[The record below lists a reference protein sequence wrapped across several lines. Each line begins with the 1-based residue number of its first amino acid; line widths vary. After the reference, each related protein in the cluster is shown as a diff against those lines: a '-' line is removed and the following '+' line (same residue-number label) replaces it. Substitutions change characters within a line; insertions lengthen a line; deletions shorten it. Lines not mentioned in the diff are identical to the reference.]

1 MNLQLIKFYLIL
13 SIGFLFGCT
22 NQPKKF
28 ANAENLFNTYY
39 PLEKVDEN
47 CLIIFHSEQ
56 IGCTGCRNRMENKFT
71 QLQQS
76 KNIYILTNSLRV
88 DPNPPH
94 LLYDSLDLIDKTD
107 LGFINPT
114 LFVKKGNSLRF
125 LIESNPY
132 NEDSVDQIIIK
143 YE

>member
-1 MNLQLIKFYLIL
+1 MNLKLIKL
-13 SIGFLFGCT
+13 SVISGICVLYSCS

-39 PLEKVDEN
+39 PLKKVDEN

-56 IGCTGCRNRMENKFT
+56 VGCTGCRNHMKNKFLK
-71 QLQQS
+71 LQHA
-76 KNIYILTNSLRV
+76 KKIYTLTNSV
-88 DPNPPH
+88 SIHPNPPH
-94 LLYDSLDLIDKTD
+94 LLYDSLDLMDKTD

-114 LFVKKGNSLRF
+114 LFVKKGNSLEF
-125 LIESNPY
+125 IIESNPY
-132 NEDSVDQIIIK
+132 NEDSVDHIISQ